1 VKLLHTSDWHLG
13 RVTYNESRAEDHDT
27 VLAEILGYAREH
39 RPDLIVHT
47 GDLFDLVRPAYTDLA
62 RGVTALQELAVIA
75 PVVVLCGNH
84 DSPALFDLLAQLVG
98 PDSPIRFVSR
108 ARPPEQGGILHF
120 PTANGEAVR
129 LAPLPFV
136 HANRMLDGFEDPAT
150 WSALY
155 ADRVHNVE
163 TALARGLLDGFDN
176 RHDIAIFAAHL
187 YVGGAVLSGSERR
200 VHVGDGYASH
210 LEHLPAVTYAAF
222 GHIHKPQDLP
232 GTVVTG
238 CYAGS
243 PIQLD
248 FGELGEAK
256 RVVLVE
262 ASPGRPADRVSL
274 PLSGGRPLW
283 RFDGTLEA
291 LAEQAQGV
299 GQVLALVTVQ
309 TLTAT
314 VDLHAQVQQL
324 LPDAVLLQVLEV
336 PADRRLT
343 VVTTDSADSGPD
355 PGVQELF
362 RAFLAEQGTR
372 GVAADRVLSTFTTLL
387 EAVEAEQPARFPED
401 AALPVAAG
409 ANAARAPNGRPAA
422 LEMTTAPEVGIAT
435 VPATS
440 AVVGGVQM
448 RTGVCRT
455 CGVSFEAPV
464 RRGRPPTQCPTCRA
478 R

>member
-13 RVTYNESRAEDHDT
+13 RITYNEPRAQDHDR
-27 VLAEILGYAREH
+27 VLAEILAYAREH

-62 RGVTALQELAVIA
+62 RGITALQELAVVA

-98 PDSPIRFVSR
+98 PDAPIRFVSR

-120 PTANGEAVR
+120 STVDGEVVR

-136 HANRMLDGFEDPAT
+136 HANRMLDGFENPAT

-163 TALARGLLDGFDN
+163 TSLARGLLDGFDN
-176 RHDIAIFAAHL
+176 RRDIAIFAAHL

-200 VHVGDGYASH
+200 VHVGDDYASH
-210 LEHLPAVTYAAF
+210 LEHFPAVTYAAF
-222 GHIHKPQDLP
+222 GHIHKPQALP
-232 GTVVTG
+232 GTVVNG

-262 ASPGRPADRVSL
+262 ASPGRPAESFSL

-283 RFDGTLEA
+283 RFDGTLEE
-291 LAEQAQGV
+291 LAEQAQNV

-309 TLTAT
+309 TPTAT
-314 VDLHAQVQQL
+314 VDLNAQVQQL
-324 LPDAVLLQVLEV
+324 LPDAVLLQVLEL

-343 VVTTDSADSGPD
+343 IISTDTTDSGPE
-355 PGVQELF
+355 PSVQELF
-362 RAFLAEQGTR
+362 RTFLAEQGTR
-372 GVAADRVLSTFTTLL
+372 SVTADRVLSTFDILL
-387 EAVEAEQPARFPED
+387 AAVEAEQPVRFPEE
-401 AALPVAAG
+401 AALPLAADISTVRPRSGLLTASATTTSPGAGMATANATSVAVAG
-409 ANAARAPNGRPAA
+409 A
-422 LEMTTAPEVGIAT
+422 
-435 VPATS
+435 
-440 AVVGGVQM
+440 QM

-455 CGVSFEAPV
+455 CGASFETPV
-464 RRGRPPTQCPTCRA
+464 KRGRPPTQCPTCRA